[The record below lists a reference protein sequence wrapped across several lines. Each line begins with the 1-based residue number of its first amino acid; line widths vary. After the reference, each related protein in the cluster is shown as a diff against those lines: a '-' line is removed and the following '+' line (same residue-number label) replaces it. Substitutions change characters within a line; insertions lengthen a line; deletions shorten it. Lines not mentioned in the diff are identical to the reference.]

1 MDNISFNIQLVDGWE
16 DLTAYVFRGP
26 MIDDFDHRIIL
37 NIDRQLQHDDIV
49 DYSQEKINPIV
60 QTMTG
65 IDVLKDEEITFE
77 GGNPAYEFVYKYILS
92 DELFQIHK
100 YSFIIKDNLGFSF
113 NVCFTKKS
121 YKILKEQVKEII
133 ESIVPGTYLLN
144 K

>member
-49 DYSQEKINPIV
+49 EYSQEKINPIV

-100 YSFIIKDNLGFSF
+100 YSFIIKDNLGFSL